1 MSAHPH
7 RLAPT
12 LAQLGVAE
20 GAFEAPGAGSADCRI
35 DLKLLQWRAL
45 EAARTS
51 PKARAR
57 LAVFDPTTHAHLWAG
72 TVQDGVARG
81 FAAALEEAASLAP
94 AAAPVDPF
102 VGAEGLVDLQGRELG
117 RKKDILV
124 ASGGARVRFGR
135 KDGLLFVHREG
146 GLHSANF
153 LRFEDRAD
161 HGTLDAPRLD
171 EAERPR
177 IFSAQF
183 LKAVR
188 YRTCK
193 AADEL
198 VLEGNLGRGRKGHG
212 CRIVVRGHRGE
223 QQLRLTIRVDN
234 RHTDHR
240 LRARFLGI
248 PRTVVAHCCTE
259 VGEVVQNDAGGFV
272 AFTLVRSV
280 GALDTAHGGVPTPAA
295 QCSGPIEHEFLLG

>member
-1 MSAHPH
+1 MTAHPH
-7 RLAPT
+7 RLAAT
-12 LAQLGVAE
+12 LAQLVPAAGT
-20 GAFEAPGAGSADCRI
+20 FDAPGTGSADGRI

-51 PKARAR
+51 GRAR
-57 LAVFDPTTHAHLWAG
+57 ERLAAFDPATHAQLWAG

-94 AAAPVDPF
+94 AAAPVDAF
-102 VGAEGLVDLQGRELG
+102 ADAEGLVDLKGRELV

-146 GLHSANF
+146 GLHSTNF

-161 HGTLDAPRLD
+161 RGTLDAPAFD

-177 IFSAQF
+177 IYSAQF
-183 LKAVR
+183 LKPAR

-198 VLEGNLGRGRKGHG
+198 VLEGRLGRGNKGHA
-212 CRIVVRGHRGE
+212 CRIAVLGIRGE
-223 QQLRLTIRVDN
+223 QQLRLTIAIDN
-234 RHTDHR
+234 RHADHR
-240 LRARFLGI
+240 LRVRFLGI
-248 PRTVVAHCCTE
+248 PATVVTHHCTD
-259 VGEVVQNDAGGFV
+259 VGEVVHNDAGGFV

-280 GALDTAHGGVPTPAA
+280 GTLATANGTVATPAA
-295 QCSGPIEHEFLLG
+295 QCLGRIEHEFLLG

>member
-12 LAQLGVAE
+12 LAQLGAHDDTI
-20 GAFEAPGAGSADCRI
+20 AAPGPGSADCRI

-51 PKARAR
+51 PKARTR
-57 LAVFDPTTHAHLWAG
+57 LAAFDGATHAQLWAG

-94 AAAPVDPF
+94 VAPAGDPF
-102 VGAEGLVDLQGRELG
+102 AGAEGLVDLQGRDLV

-124 ASGGARVRFGR
+124 ASSGARVRFGR
-135 KDGLLFVHREG
+135 KDGLLFVQREG

-161 HGTLDAPRLD
+161 HGTLDAPRFD
-171 EAERPR
+171 EGERPR

-183 LKAVR
+183 LKPVR

-198 VLEGNLGRGRKGHG
+198 VLEGGLGRGNKGHR
-212 CRIVVRGHRGE
+212 CRIVVRGIRGE
-223 QQLRLTIRVDN
+223 QQLRLTIAVDN
-234 RHTDHR
+234 RHADHR
-240 LRARFLGI
+240 LRVRFLGI
-248 PRTVVAHCCTE
+248 PPTVIAHHCTDVA
-259 VGEVVQNDAGGFV
+259 EVVQNDAGGFV
-272 AFTLVRSV
+272 AFTLVRAT
-280 GALDTAHGGVPTPAA
+280 GTLDTAHGRVATPAA
-295 QCSGPIEHEFLLG
+295 QCLGWLEHEFLLG

>member
-1 MSAHPH
+1 MSTHPH

-12 LAQLGVAE
+12 LAQLRAHE
-20 GAFEAPGAGSADCRI
+20 GTFDPPGPGSADCRI

-45 EAARTS
+45 EAARTNA
-51 PKARAR
+51 KARAR
-57 LAVFDPTTHAHLWAG
+57 LEAFDPTTHANLWAG
-72 TVQDGVARG
+72 TVQEGVASG

-94 AAAPVDPF
+94 VAATVDPF
-102 VGAEGLVDLQGRELG
+102 AGAEGLVDLQGRELV

-161 HGTLDAPRLD
+161 HGTLDAPGLD
-171 EAERPR
+171 GAERPR
-177 IFSAQF
+177 IYSAQF
-183 LKAVR
+183 LKPTR

-198 VLEGNLGRGRKGHG
+198 VLEGRLGRGNKGHA
-212 CRIVVRGHRGE
+212 CRIVVRGIRSE
-223 QQLRLTIRVDN
+223 QVLLLTIAVDN
-234 RHTDHR
+234 RHANHR
-240 LRARFLGI
+240 LRVRFLGI
-248 PRTVVAHCCTE
+248 PATVVAHRCTD

-272 AFTLVRSV
+272 AFTLLRAV
-280 GALDTAHGGVPTPAA
+280 GALDTAHGRVPTPAS
-295 QCSGPIEHEFLLG
+295 QCLGRLEHEFLLG